1 MACAACDTLSTSLDE
16 IEASVSLRVS
26 DLRNKAATFIRLKL
40 PIGADLTI
48 LVAEGG
54 HSLEYDKSKIFK
66 YCML

>member
-40 PIGADLTI
+40 PIGADFTI
-48 LVAEGG
+48 LVAKGG
-54 HSLEYDKSKIFK
+54 HSL
-66 YCML
+66 